1 MGTCCVCSQA
11 RPNDLTA
18 GRLFYGGPESTPH
31 AARGLAGGAAETK
44 RCQSGANLS
53 VISEIPFTR
62 PGCPAFGPI
71 GLGCVTF
78 GREIGEPEA
87 FALMDH
93 AVSRGVRLFDT
104 AAAYGEGASER
115 IVGRW
120 WAARPLAR
128 GQVVVATKVLP
139 PYTLENMSALVQA
152 CRQRLAPAPIHVLYL
167 HRWDETL
174 EAPGALESLEEIAA
188 SAAITWLGAS
198 NFSGAQLDRA
208 LRRQGDA
215 RLRPF
220 RVVQNNHNFAVRAL
234 DDELLSLCAANG
246 IAPVGYSPLGA
257 GFLTGKHR
265 AGVVPGSRFD
275 VIPGHQRIY
284 FTLEAQARLARLE
297 EVAQHTGHSQVQLA
311 LAWALRCSTV
321 TVLVGGR
328 HRAHLDQALA
338 AVKFADEAALAR
350 LNEVP

>member
-1 MGTCCVCSQA
+1 VVLEF
-11 RPNDLTA
+11 PLPPP
-18 GRLFYGGPESTPH
+18 GG
-31 AARGLAGGAAETK
+31 
-44 RCQSGANLS
+44 
-53 VISEIPFTR
+53 
-62 PGCPAFGPI
+62 PAFGPI

-93 AVSRGVRLFDT
+93 AVGRGVRLFDT

-120 WAARPLAR
+120 WDARPSAR

-139 PYTLENMSALVQA
+139 PYTPENMAAAVQA
-152 CRQRLAPAPIHVLYL
+152 CRHRLAPAPIGVLYL

-188 SAAITWLGAS
+188 SAGVTWLGAS
-198 NFSGAQLDRA
+198 NFSAAQLLRA
-208 LRRQGDA
+208 LQRQAAA

-234 DDELLSLCAANG
+234 DDELLALCAANG

-284 FTLEAQARLARLE
+284 FTPEAQARLARLE
-297 EVAQHTGHSQVQLA
+297 TVAQQTGHSQVQLA
-311 LAWALRCSTV
+311 LAWALRRGAV
-321 TVLVGGR
+321 TILVGGR
-328 HRAHLDQALA
+328 HPAHLDQALA
-338 AVKFADEAALAR
+338 AVEFRDEAALAR
-350 LNEVP
+350 LDGNV

>member
-1 MGTCCVCSQA
+1 VVLEF
-11 RPNDLTA
+11 PLPPP
-18 GRLFYGGPESTPH
+18 GG
-31 AARGLAGGAAETK
+31 
-44 RCQSGANLS
+44 
-53 VISEIPFTR
+53 
-62 PGCPAFGPI
+62 PAFGPI

-93 AVSRGVRLFDT
+93 AVGRGVRLFDT

-120 WAARPLAR
+120 WDARPSAR

-139 PYTLENMSALVQA
+139 PYTPENMAAAVQA
-152 CRQRLAPAPIHVLYL
+152 CRHRLAPAPIGVLYL

-188 SAAITWLGAS
+188 SAGVTWLGAS
-198 NFSGAQLDRA
+198 NFSAAQLLRA
-208 LRRQGDA
+208 LQRQAAA

-234 DDELLSLCAANG
+234 DDELLALCAANG

-284 FTLEAQARLARLE
+284 FTPEAQARLARLE
-297 EVAQHTGHSQVQLA
+297 TVAQQTGHSQVQLA
-311 LAWALRCSTV
+311 LAWALRRGTV

-328 HRAHLDQALA
+328 HPTHLDQALA
-338 AVKFADEAALAR
+338 AVEFRDEAALAS
-350 LNEVP
+350 LEEVPGADP